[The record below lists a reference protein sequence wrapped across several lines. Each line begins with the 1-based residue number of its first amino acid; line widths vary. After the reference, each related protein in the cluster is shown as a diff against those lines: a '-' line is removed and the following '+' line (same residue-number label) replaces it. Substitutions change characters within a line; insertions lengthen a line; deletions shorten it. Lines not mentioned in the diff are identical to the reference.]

1 MIRSYLRILAFIFVA
16 MAALWLINRISGW
29 PSLSGIFKSQP
40 IRIAETPLQVQKIR
54 ELAELTTM
62 VSIDEVVVDS
72 TRPATPSI
80 ARILQNPLG
89 PQEDRLVL
97 VCRGSVKAGVDL
109 QKLSDQDLF
118 REKDSVR
125 ITLPRAVITEVL
137 VNPSGTETF
146 IETGEWN
153 TEAFTALVQKAGRKM
168 SHRAVSEGII
178 GKADQRARLLVE
190 NLLRQSGFQ
199 KISVQTKYP

>member
-1 MIRSYLRILAFIFVA
+1 

-109 QKLSDQDLF
+109 QKLSEQDLF

-153 TEAFTALVQKAGRKM
+153 TSAFSALVQKAGMKM
-168 SHRAVSEGII
+168 RDRAISEGIV

>member
-16 MAALWLINRISGW
+16 MAALWIINRISGW
-29 PSLSGIFKSQP
+29 PSLSGLFKSQP
-40 IRIAETPLQVQKIR
+40 IRIAETPIQVEKIR

-62 VSIDEVVVDS
+62 VALDEVVVDS
-72 TRPATPSI
+72 SRPATPSLS
-80 ARILQNPLG
+80 RIFQNPLG

-97 VCRGSVKAGVDL
+97 VVRGSVKAGVDL
-109 QKLSDQDLF
+109 QKLTEQDVY

-125 ITLPRAVITEVL
+125 ITLPRAGITEVL

-146 IETGEWN
+146 IETGSWN
-153 TEAFTALVQKAGRKM
+153 TAAFSALVQKAGIKM
-168 SHRAVSEGII
+168 RDRAISEGII

-190 NLLRQSGFQ
+190 NLMRQSGFQ

>member
-16 MAALWLINRISGW
+16 MAALWVINRISGW
-29 PSLSGIFKSQP
+29 PSFSGIFKSQP

-109 QKLSDQDLF
+109 QKLSEQDLF

-153 TEAFTALVQKAGRKM
+153 TSAFSALVQKAGRKM
-168 SHRAVSEGII
+168 SDRAVSEGII

>member
-16 MAALWLINRISGW
+16 MAALWVINRISGW

-40 IRIAETPLQVQKIR
+40 IRIAETTLQVQKIR

-72 TRPATPSI
+72 TRPAAPSLS
-80 ARILQNPLG
+80 RMLQNPLG
-89 PQEDRLVL
+89 PQEDMLVL

-109 QKLSDQDLF
+109 QKLSDLDLF

-125 ITLPRAVITEVL
+125 ITLPRAVVTEVV

-146 IETGEWN
+146 IESGDWN
-153 TEAFTALVQKAGRKM
+153 TSAFSALVQKAGMKM
-168 SHRAVSEGII
+168 RDRAISEGII

-190 NLLRQSGFQ
+190 NLLRQSGIQ